1 MVREAIEQASREEL
15 IELTLATHA
24 VAEQEKNRAEEE
36 KARRLEAERQ
46 LAWFKKQL
54 FGAKSEKRP
63 GPIAEVSQLSL
74 GEVVS
79 GEPQTGEKS
88 ITVKTYARAVSKTPV
103 PKDEPGLRFDDSVP
117 KARRVILPKE
127 VEGLDESQYEVIDER
142 VTQRLVQIPAAYR
155 IDEIVRPVVKLK
167 VEGRIVTAPAEI
179 GVLERSLADV
189 SLLVG
194 LLIDKFRYHIP
205 LYRQHHRMQAAG
217 FQLARYTLSDLVHRS
232 IDMFRHIND

>member
-88 ITVKTYARAVSKTPV
+88 ITVKTYARAVSKTDR
-103 PKDEPGLRFDDSVP
+103 KS
-117 KARRVILPKE
+117 
-127 VEGLDESQYEVIDER
+127 
-142 VTQRLVQIPAAYR
+142 TRLNSSH
-155 IDEIVRPVVKLK
+155 VKISYAVFCLK
-167 VEGRIVTAPAEI
+167 
-179 GVLERSLADV
+179 
-189 SLLVG
+189 
-194 LLIDKFRYHIP
+194 KKKK
-205 LYRQHHRMQAAG
+205 
-217 FQLARYTLSDLVHRS
+217 
-232 IDMFRHIND
+232 